1 MTPMNNRRVVI
12 TGCGAVTPIGIGKEA
27 FWNAL
32 ERGENG
38 ADFIT
43 LFDTAQHTTKIA
55 AEVKDFNPENW
66 LDKKRFA
73 VQTVSFISRRRRQT
87 WRWKIQD
94 LT

>member
-55 AEVKDFNPENW
+55 A
-66 LDKKRFA
+66 
-73 VQTVSFISRRRRQT
+73 
-87 WRWKIQD
+87 
-94 LT
+94 

>member
-12 TGCGAVTPIGIGKEA
+12 TGCGAVTPIGIGKEE

-43 LFDTAQHTTKIA
+43 QFDTAQHTTKIA
-55 AEVKDFNPENW
+55 AEVKISI
-66 LDKKRFA
+66 LKTGLIKKRRA
-73 VQTVSFISRRRRQT
+73 AQTVSYTSRPLPRT
-87 WRWKIQD
+87 WR
-94 LT
+94 

>member
-66 LDKKRFA
+66 LDKKEVRRTDRVIHFA
-73 VQTVSFISRRRRQT
+73 AAAAILHARV
-87 WRWKIQD
+87 
-94 LT
+94 LG